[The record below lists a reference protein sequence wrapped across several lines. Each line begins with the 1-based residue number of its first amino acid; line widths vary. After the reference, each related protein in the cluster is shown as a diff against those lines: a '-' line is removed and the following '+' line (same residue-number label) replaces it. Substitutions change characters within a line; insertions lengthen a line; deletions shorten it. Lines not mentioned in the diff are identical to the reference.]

1 MCNHDWKQ
9 IKFENVPG
17 QAMMNYINC
26 FVRHNP
32 EGYMTYIQN
41 IAQGQSKVNAETLL
55 PHQLIERYNRRIWG
69 VHSEQFIDVLW
80 KNLPDFLKGIKN
92 DKILP
97 VIDTSG
103 SMWCGKP
110 KCIDVSVGLGIYL
123 AERNSGVFQD
133 HFITFSEYPQLQKIE
148 GLTFTERLKFV
159 KGSDWGMN
167 TDLEAVFDLI
177 LQRAQICD
185 ITQEEMPNS
194 ILILSDME
202 FDEACENGHTV
213 FESVRSK
220 YKKSKYTIP
229 TLVFWNLMSRHD
241 NFPVQ
246 ANENGVIL
254 MSGFSASSLRYIFGE
269 ETEIIETDN
278 TTAQTSTINPI
289 VVMNKVIQSE
299 CYNNIII
306 NRP

>member
-1 MCNHDWKQ
+1 ELLEKKNHLCAKWMPREKSSKKKIAAFIRRSLGLTQKQYRKTLSTCSNVVESQMCNHDWKQ

-133 HFITFSEYPQLQKIE
+133 HFITF
-148 GLTFTERLKFV
+148 
-159 KGSDWGMN
+159 
-167 TDLEAVFDLI
+167 
-177 LQRAQICD
+177 
-185 ITQEEMPNS
+185 
-194 ILILSDME
+194 
-202 FDEACENGHTV
+202 
-213 FESVRSK
+213 
-220 YKKSKYTIP
+220 
-229 TLVFWNLMSRHD
+229 
-241 NFPVQ
+241 
-246 ANENGVIL
+246 
-254 MSGFSASSLRYIFGE
+254 
-269 ETEIIETDN
+269 
-278 TTAQTSTINPI
+278 
-289 VVMNKVIQSE
+289 
-299 CYNNIII
+299 
-306 NRP
+306 